1 MIVHLLSGQNLTLSV
16 EPCEKVADVKKK
28 VLTILNLCG
37 GSLSLLHYGSI
48 LNDDSSLQDYSKARS
63 ECMRDRSFQ

>member
-37 GSLSLLHYGSI
+37 GSLSLLHYGTI

-63 ECMRDRSFQ
+63 ECMRDRSFK